1 MTAKTLGGEL
11 GGPHDAN
18 TLIAGHHRRMLPH
31 MNTTPDALRGPRAL
45 NPDNRHPDG
54 HQEVAART
62 AFRIAFYRPG
72 RYASRV
78 RSPLLV
84 LAYQQDGAALAS
96 PATRAAQLTPLGEP
110 ARLRGGHYEP
120 YHDSHEQAVE
130 LQLAFLQRHLVDS
143 ANCRSTAVSA

>member
-1 MTAKTLGGEL
+1 
-11 GGPHDAN
+11 
-18 TLIAGHHRRMLPH
+18 MLPH

-45 NPDNRHPDG
+45 NPDNRHPDWR
-54 HQEVAART
+54 QEVAART
-62 AFRIAFYRPG
+62 AFRIGFYRPG

-96 PATRAAQLTPLGEP
+96 PAIRAAQLTPLGEL
-110 ARLRGGHYEP
+110 ARLRGGHYGP
-120 YHDSHEQAVE
+120 YLDSHEQAVE

>member
-1 MTAKTLGGEL
+1 
-11 GGPHDAN
+11 
-18 TLIAGHHRRMLPH
+18 MLPH
-31 MNTTPDALRGPRAL
+31 MDTTPDALSVPRAL
-45 NPDNRHPDG
+45 NSYNRHPDW

-62 AFRIAFYRPG
+62 AFRIGFYRPG

-84 LAYQQDGAALAS
+84 LAYQQDGAALAR
-96 PATRAAQLTPLGEP
+96 PAIRAAQRTPLGEP

-120 YHDSHEQAVE
+120 YLDSHEQAVE

-143 ANCRSTAVSA
+143 ANCRSTAVAA